1 MKPNITFNMKQM
13 KDYIRSNKLNHPDVK
28 LSMKRADMIAGL
40 KKAGH
45 WDELKSKPK
54 SVKDK
59 VKAIEKKATPKPAS
73 KPAPKPNKEK
83 EAYDFGL
90 EEGKFQANQDL
101 SKGSLHY
108 TFNTSESDF
117 GYNPKTQKNLVI
129 EARKGFVLGYDMVMS
144 KATPAEAKAGKAKG
158 EAGKAKAKA
167 IAEKKA
173 KPKPAPKPEKKISPV
188 IKVDEDLKEDKKIMS
203 KGGFEKTELYRELL
217 KLETKQIKEL
227 IADRK
232 NNNGENSYE
241 IRYKYEK
248 LEDAVKKKYKEK
260 APMSILSLFMKDKAF
275 AKLVKEH
282 DSIKLS

>member
-1 MKPNITFNMKQM
+1 MKPNVTFNMKQM

-45 WDELKSKPK
+45 WEEVKSKPK
-54 SVKDK
+54 SVKAK
-59 VKAIEKKATPKPAS
+59 VKAIEKKSTPKP
-73 KPAPKPNKEK
+73 NK

-90 EEGKFQANQDL
+90 KEGKFQANEDL

-173 KPKPAPKPEKKISPV
+173 KPKSEPKKEKKISPL

-217 KLETKQIKEL
+217 KLETKKIKEF

-232 NNNGENSYE
+232 NNNGENAVD
-241 IRYKYEK
+241 IDIKYRK
-248 LEDAVKKKYKEK
+248 LEDDVKKKYKEK
-260 APMSILSLFMKDKAF
+260 APMSIISLFMKEKAF
-275 AKLVKEH
+275 SKLVKEH

>member
-1 MKPNITFNMKQM
+1 
-13 KDYIRSNKLNHPDVK
+13 
-28 LSMKRADMIAGL
+28 MKRADMIAGL

-45 WDELKSKPK
+45 WEEVKSKPQ
-54 SVKDK
+54 SVKAK
-59 VKAIEKKATPKPAS
+59 VKAIEKKATPKPA
-73 KPAPKPNKEK
+73 PKATPTK
-83 EAYDFGL
+83 EAYNFGL
-90 EEGKFQANQDL
+90 TEGKFQANEDL
-101 SKGSLHY
+101 KDTTSGLHY
-108 TFNTSESDF
+108 IFNTSEDDF

-129 EARKGFVLGYDMVMS
+129 EARKGFVSGYDMVMS
-144 KATPAEAKAGKAKG
+144 KTTPEKAKEARARHERGKAKQKARAEAKA
-158 EAGKAKAKA
+158 AKAKA
-167 IAEKKA
+167 EA
-173 KPKPAPKPEKKISPV
+173 KSPPKEKKISPV

-260 APMSILSLFMKDKAF
+260 APMSILSLFMKEKAF